1 MEEKLYKDKGWM
13 HTPKINK
20 NSKKIVESNKDK
32 FRSIYSGM
40 TEAKKR
46 AA

>member
-1 MEEKLYKDKGWM
+1 M

-32 FRSIYSGM
+32 YRSVYSGM
-40 TEAKKR
+40 MAEAKKS
-46 AA
+46 AAQREYNS